1 MYVVD
6 LVQTSHEFCLNLVEN
21 SSLEKKRA
29 LLEPT
34 NLGLY
39 DMFKRN
45 WMILEVCGEMIRV
58 DWIWAREYHIG
69 SQIGHLS
76 DVLYLND

>member
-1 MYVVD
+1 M
-6 LVQTSHEFCLNLVEN
+6 LKSAIILAWKFTH
-21 SSLEKKRA
+21 A

-39 DMFKRN
+39 DMFKSD
-45 WMILEVCGEMIRV
+45 WMILEVFGGLISV

-69 SQIGHLS
+69 SQIVHLS
-76 DVLYLND
+76 DVLYLNDWAILVEISAIP